1 MKERS
6 LRYAIVL
13 MLLLVAS
20 GCSEKKDKYDATGT
34 FETTEIVISAEVSG
48 KITGL
53 NVSEGDAVCVGEVV
67 ATIDSTQLSLQR
79 LQLENSITA
88 LESSRPD
95 VEVQLAPLQEQ
106 LSHQLLE
113 KERIKKLLEADAVN
127 TSRLEDIDSGI
138 ATLRKQIDAQRT
150 SLLNTQ
156 QSLDAQ
162 IAALKAQLAQVE
174 KQLSD
179 CRVSAPASGTV
190 VAKYVSAGEL
200 AAAGRPMMKIADLDN
215 ICLRAYLLSTQLP
228 EISIG
233 TQLTVYA
240 DFGGGQRREYSGTV
254 TWISDRSEFTPKNIV
269 TADDR
274 ANMVYAVKI
283 AVQNDGFIKT
293 GMYGGVILRPHE

>member
-53 NVSEGDAVCVGEVV
+53 NVSEGDAVCAGEVV
-67 ATIDSTQLSLQR
+67 ATIDSTQLSFQR

-156 QSLDAQ
+156 RSLDAQ

-228 EISIG
+228 EISIE

>member
-13 MLLLVAS
+13 MMLLLAS

-53 NVSEGDAVCVGEVV
+53 NVSEGDAVCAGEVV

-88 LESSRPD
+88 LERSRPD

-156 QSLDAQ
+156 RSLDAQ